1 MESSV
6 RIIFVCT
13 VLGILLIL
21 LGLIFGIIDFHKD
34 YQCSTTTDPVWFTE
48 HDCMRYMK

>member
-1 MESSV
+1 MEASLKIV
-6 RIIFVCT
+6 YGCA

-21 LGLIFGIIDFHKD
+21 FGFIFGLIDFYND
-34 YQCSTTTDPVWFTE
+34 YQCSTTTDPTWFAE